1 MKSQHIALPGLQ
13 AAALAFLGAR
23 SASAAA
29 AAAAAAKVFC
39 AGANNKVVADTNC
52 AISQAPAPNTFM
64 FNSKAEH
71 PVGSTVDESKVDL
84 YDAADM
90 IGRQNARFPPDYE
103 METESFGKR
112 QECAGGNRGG

>member
-29 AAAAAAKVFC
+29 PAGKVFC
-39 AGANNKVVADTNC
+39 ADADNKVVADTKC
-52 AISQAPAPNTFM
+52 AVGQAPAPNTFFM
-64 FNSKAEH
+64 FNSEAEH

-84 YDAADM
+84 YDAAD
-90 IGRQNARFPPDYE
+90 ILERQNARFPPDYE
-103 METESFGKR
+103 METEGFGKR
-112 QECAGGNRGG
+112 QECGGGSRGG